1 MPGPKSGKEVSA
13 EDALKAKPAVEAD
26 DGMPGAKPD
35 QGKDGKEKDKEKEEN
50 KEEGKEKEK
59 KEEKKTWAE
68 FQLLDSSGAPVKSEK
83 CTLTL
88 PDGSEKTMKTNAE
101 GVVRIEN
108 IQKGKVIIQL
118 SDRYDYEWVFE
129 RVEK

>member
-13 EDALKAKPAVEAD
+13 EEALEAKPAVEAD

-35 QGKDGKEKDKEKEEN
+35 QGEDGKEEDKKKEEQ
-50 KEEGKEKEK
+50 KDKEK

-83 CTLTL
+83 CKLTL
-88 PDGSEKTMKTNAE
+88 PDGSEKTMKTNGE
-101 GVVRIEN
+101 GVVRVDN
-108 IQKGKVIIQL
+108 IPEGKVIIQL

>member
-13 EDALKAKPAVEAD
+13 EDALEAKPAVEAD

-35 QGKDGKEKDKEKEEN
+35 QGEDGKEAD
-50 KEEGKEKEK
+50 KEK
-59 KEEKKTWAE
+59 KEEKKKEKEEEIKTWAE